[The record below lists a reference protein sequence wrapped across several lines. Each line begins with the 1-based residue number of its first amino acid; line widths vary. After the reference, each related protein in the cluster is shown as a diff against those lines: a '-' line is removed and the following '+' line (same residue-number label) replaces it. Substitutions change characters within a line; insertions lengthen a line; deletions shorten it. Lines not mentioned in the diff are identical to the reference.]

1 MPVDPSAQTEAE
13 RPGATAR
20 PAELAAGSTLGKY
33 KLDRVLG
40 AGGMG
45 VVWAATDP
53 DLERAVAIKVLR
65 SIDGSEVQRTRLLR
79 EARAMARLK
88 HPNVLTVY
96 EVGTA
101 SGVDYIAMELVEGD
115 NLGAWFARPQPRE
128 EIVAA
133 VLAAGRGLA
142 AAHEAGIVHRDFKP
156 ENVLR
161 DHKGHVYVTDFGLAF
176 GQVEDTGELVPLAVA
191 ALSPSGSGR
200 RHVDSVLDSPLTQ
213 TGVLIGTPAYM
224 APEQFAGR
232 AAGPRSDQFAYCVTV
247 WEALTGTRP
256 FRGKDL
262 VELQGAAAAG
272 ISQMRGAVA
281 PEIHAVLA
289 RGLAANPEDRWPSM
303 PVLLAELERVL
314 HPAAIT
320 TTPAAAPRSRG
331 PRLAVTISVSVV
343 AATALALLIRFAVT
357 RDGHAIGPSNGG
369 ACEPAAQAFANAWG
383 PGKRA
388 ALSKKHPGMTSIA
401 VLAMLDE
408 ARTKWI
414 SEYESACAAPASDD
428 RKERL
433 DCLNEVRD
441 EVASTTGD
449 LMDAEGDLDVTSVV
463 SLVTGVEGCGKN

>member
-13 RPGATAR
+13 RPGA
-20 PAELAAGSTLGKY
+20 AAGPTQLAPGATLGKY
-33 KLDRVLG
+33 KLERVLG

-45 VVWAATDP
+45 VVWAAIDP

-101 SGVDYIAMELVEGD
+101 GGVDYIAMELVEGD
-115 NLGAWFARPQPRE
+115 NLGAWFAKPQPRE
-128 EIVAA
+128 DVIGA

-200 RHVDSVLDSPLTQ
+200 RSPDSVLDSPLTQ

-272 ISQMRGAVA
+272 VSQMRGQLEQPV
-281 PEIHAVLA
+281 HAVLA
-289 RGLAANPEDRWPSM
+289 RGLSANPDERWPSM
-303 PVLLAELERVL
+303 PALLAELERVL
-314 HPAAIT
+314 QPAPVA
-320 TTPAAAPRSRG
+320 PAPRKSSR
-331 PRLAVTISVSVV
+331 LVLVLILVAVV
-343 AATALALLIRFAVT
+343 AAAGAITEAVT
-357 RDGHAIGPSNGG
+357 RDHGSSTSAGG
-369 ACEPAAQAFANAWG
+369 TCQPASEAFANAWG

-388 ALSKKHPGMTSIA
+388 ELAKKHPGVGSIA
-401 VLAMLDE
+401 VFAMLDE
-408 ARTKWI
+408 VRSKWLKA
-414 SEYESACAAPASDD
+414 YDAACALPASDD
-428 RKERL
+428 RRDRL

-441 EVASTTGD
+441 EVASTTGELAD
-449 LMDAEGDLDVTSVV
+449 GDSDLDVTGVV
-463 SLVTGVEGCGKN
+463 SLVTGVEGCAKN

>member
-1 MPVDPSAQTEAE
+1 MPVDPSAETEAE
-13 RPGATAR
+13 RPGTPAGTA
-20 PAELAAGSTLGKY
+20 PLAAGATLGKY
-33 KLDRVLG
+33 RLDRVLG

-53 DLERAVAIKVLR
+53 DLERAVALKVLR
-65 SIDGSEVQRTRLLR
+65 TADGSEIQRTRLLR

-101 SGVDYIAMELVEGD
+101 SGVDYIAMELVDGD

-128 EIVAA
+128 DEIAA
-133 VLAAGRGLA
+133 LLAAGRGLA

-200 RHVDSVLDSPLTQ
+200 RALDSVLDSPLTQ

-232 AAGPRSDQFAYCVTV
+232 AAGPRSDQFAYCVTA

-262 VELQGAAAAG
+262 AELQSAAAAG
-272 ISQMRGAVA
+272 VSQLRAAVSPA
-281 PEIHAVLA
+281 VHAVLA
-289 RGLAANPEDRWPSM
+289 RGLAADPDARWPDM
-303 PVLLAELERVL
+303 PTLLGELDRAI
-314 HPAAIT
+314 HTAPPAAPVA
-320 TTPAAAPRSRG
+320 TPRKVS
-331 PRLAVTISVSVV
+331 RLAVALSLGAVV
-343 AATALALLIRFAVT
+343 AVAGVIAVAVT
-357 RDGHAIGPSNGG
+357 RNHAATSTGG
-369 ACEPAAQAFANAWG
+369 ACQPAGEAFANAWG

-388 ALSKKHPGMTSIA
+388 ELAKKHRGMGSIA
-401 VLAMLDE
+401 VVALLDE
-408 ARTKWI
+408 TRTKWLHA
-414 SEYESACAAPASDD
+414 YEAACAAPVSDD
-428 RKERL
+428 RHDRIE
-433 DCLNEVRD
+433 CLLEVRD
-441 EVASTTGD
+441 EVTSTTAELATEDDD
-449 LMDAEGDLDVTSVV
+449 LNVADVV
-463 SLVTGVEGCGKN
+463 SLATGVEGCGRD

>member
-20 PAELAAGSTLGKY
+20 PAELAAGSALGKY
-33 KLDRVLG
+33 KLERVLG

-45 VVWAATDP
+45 VVWAAIDP

-115 NLGAWFARPQPRE
+115 NLGAWFAKPQPRE
-128 EIVAA
+128 EVIAA

-200 RHVDSVLDSPLTQ
+200 RAVDSVLDSPLTQ

-289 RGLAANPEDRWPSM
+289 RGLAANPDERWPSM

-314 HPAAIT
+314 HPTAI
-320 TTPAAAPRSRG
+320 AAAPPPPRRTS
-331 PRLAVTISVSVV
+331 RLAITL
-343 AATALALLIRFAVT
+343 ALAAVVLVATTIAVTVT
-357 RDGHAIGPSNGG
+357 RDHTSASAGG
-369 ACEPAAQAFANAWG
+369 SCQPAGEAFANAWG
-383 PGKRA
+383 PSKRA

-408 ARTKWI
+408 ARSKWI
-414 SEYESACAAPASDD
+414 SEYESACAAPPSDD